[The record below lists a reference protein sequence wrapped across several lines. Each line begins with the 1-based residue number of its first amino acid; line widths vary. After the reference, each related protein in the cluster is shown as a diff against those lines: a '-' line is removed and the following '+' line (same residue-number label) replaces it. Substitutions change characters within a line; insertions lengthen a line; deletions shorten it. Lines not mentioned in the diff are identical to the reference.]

1 LIVSD
6 LVMPNMG
13 GRELHD
19 IVTEQYPRVRMV
31 LMTGYPLGTHTRELL
46 DYERV
51 TWIQKP
57 ITSVVPGQG
66 PRSKDASNP
75 HT

>member
-1 LIVSD
+1 
-6 LVMPNMG
+6 MG
-13 GRELHD
+13 GRELYD

-57 ITSVVPGQG
+57 ITSDTLSQAVRAMLRPKQMPAPAKG
-66 PRSKDASNP
+66 
-75 HT
+75 